1 MRAASFHRR
10 GVKAIHPAPR
20 IRLQAL
26 GLTALALLGSCA
38 APKQVPPPR
47 PVPVPTPRPAPPPLP
62 RAAADWRDAPQ
73 TPGSW
78 FWRSEGGLSIASFGP
93 VGAAPL
99 ASVTCDRAAGQVLL
113 GRQSHAAGTVPM
125 QIATTSTTHALTSES
140 LRSKAGWLVV
150 ALRSRDPLLDA
161 IAFSR
166 GRFAFEAAGEATLY
180 LPSWPEIG
188 RAIEDCR

>member
-10 GVKAIHPAPR
+10 GVKAIHPTASLPLR
-20 IRLQAL
+20 AL
-26 GLTALALLGSCA
+26 VLASLALLGSCA
-38 APKQVPPPR
+38 APTPPAPA
-47 PVPVPTPRPAPPPLP
+47 PAPLPKPRPAPPPLP
-62 RAAADWRDAPQ
+62 RATADWRDAPQ

-78 FWRSEGGLSIASFGP
+78 TWRSEGGLSIASFGP
-93 VGAAPL
+93 LGAAPL
-99 ASVTCDRAAGQVLL
+99 ASITCDRAAGQVLIARQ
-113 GRQSHAAGTVPM
+113 GRGDGAVPL
-125 QIATTSTTHALTSES
+125 QIATTSTTRPLASEP
-140 LRSKAGWLVV
+140 LRSKPGWLVA
-150 ALRSRDPLLDA
+150 ALRARDPLLDA